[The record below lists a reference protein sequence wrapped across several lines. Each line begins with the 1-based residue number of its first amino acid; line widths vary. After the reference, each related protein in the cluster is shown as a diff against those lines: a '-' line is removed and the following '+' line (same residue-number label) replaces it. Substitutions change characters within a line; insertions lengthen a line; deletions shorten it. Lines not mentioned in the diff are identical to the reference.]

1 MKYPDFTEASC
12 KDIGVELFFEE
23 SKTPTIEEKMVM
35 KLCRSCPVQKDCLEW
50 GLRHEAFGIWG
61 GLTRAELRRQRVVR
75 KIVFVPIMVSD
86 YL

>member
-1 MKYPDFTEASC
+1 MKYPNFDEAAC
-12 KDIGVELFFEE
+12 TDIGIELFFEE

-50 GLRHEAFGIWG
+50 GLHHEAFGIWG
-61 GLTRAELRRQRVVR
+61 GLTRAELRRLRVVR

>member
-23 SKTPTIEEKMVM
+23 SKTPTTEEKMVM
-35 KLCRSCPVQKDCLEW
+35 HLCRSCPVQKDCLNW
-50 GLRHEAFGIWG
+50 GLHHELYGIWG
-61 GLTRAELRRQRVVR
+61 GLTRAQLRRARVAQN
-75 KIVFVPIMVSD
+75 IVVVPILASD